1 MHVKYKK
8 TLFWLYL
15 LITIPFTFFSLFIE
29 KLMGET
35 YYFLE
40 DICFGMG
47 LLISILLIYKQ
58 FFSFI
63 SYEAKFEENGIIIIK
78 GKKEIFIDIKNI
90 KDIKYDPT
98 QMEDTLETYSYVL
111 VKKAL
116 NIKLKEPVRYRKYLF
131 IKLVKEDYEKLP
143 KAYVNLISNR
153 AR

>member
-1 MHVKYKK
+1 
-8 TLFWLYL
+8 
-15 LITIPFTFFSLFIE
+15 
-29 KLMGET
+29 
-35 YYFLE
+35 
-40 DICFGMG
+40 MG